1 MLRPRSQLPPRIDGH
16 WTWWSSRCAGV
27 NAQER
32 SAAGQM
38 ILDSAASCFDQLRR
52 ARVSGIPDIDDQ
64 QSAAPWLG
72 EATFHLLGDVDGKP
86 EVLDDAGDAP
96 GGRWEAM
103 PLICVRS
110 AAVWRRFV
118 MDLP

>member
-1 MLRPRSQLPPRIDGH
+1 M
-16 WTWWSSRCAGV
+16 

-38 ILDSAASCFDQLRR
+38 ILDSGASCLDQLGR
-52 ARVSGIPDIDDQ
+52 ARVGGIPDIDDQ

-86 EVLDDAGDAP
+86 EVLDDAGDAC
-96 GGRWEAM
+96 GGRREAM

-110 AAVWRRFV
+110 AAADHENVRHR
-118 MDLP
+118 LPREQPVPAQHAEGFRSPTER

>member
-1 MLRPRSQLPPRIDGH
+1 
-16 WTWWSSRCAGV
+16 V

-38 ILDSAASCFDQLRR
+38 ILHSGASCLDQLGR

-72 EATFHLLGDVDGKP
+72 EATFHLLVMSTESP
-86 EVLDDAGDAP
+86 
-96 GGRWEAM
+96 RFSMMRAM
-103 PLICVRS
+103 P
-110 AAVWRRFV
+110 AVVAGKRCH
-118 MDLP
+118 

>member
-1 MLRPRSQLPPRIDGH
+1 M
-16 WTWWSSRCAGV
+16 

-38 ILDSAASCFDQLRR
+38 ILHSGASCLDQLGR

-72 EATFHLLGDVDGKP
+72 EAKFHLLGDVNGKP
-86 EVLDDAGDAP
+86 EVLDDAGRCMRRSLGSDAIDL
-96 GGRWEAM
+96 RT
-103 PLICVRS
+103 VRH
-110 AAVWRRFV
+110 R
-118 MDLP
+118 